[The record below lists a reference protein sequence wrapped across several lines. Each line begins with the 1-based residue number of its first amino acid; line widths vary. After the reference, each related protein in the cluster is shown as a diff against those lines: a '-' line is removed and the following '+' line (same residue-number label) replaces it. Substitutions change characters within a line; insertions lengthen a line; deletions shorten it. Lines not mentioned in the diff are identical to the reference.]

1 MLGAIQSIFIK
12 LAQPAKNVMLIE
24 LFCLGNTSNPSD
36 FVHYISKKTKC
47 LHPYLSSIYSVNHIV
62 RLGIDPPDQTTT
74 LHFFFFS
81 VPQALKNL
89 TSLPRQTNCTCF
101 STKYWFQNSLQARLN
116 SYNLLEWFYRNKMSL
131 N

>member
-12 LAQPAKNVMLIE
+12 LAQPAKNVMLIQ

-47 LHPYLSSIYSVNHIV
+47 LHPYLSSIFTAWIILSDWVLI
-62 RLGIDPPDQTTT
+62 PQTKPQPCI
-74 LHFFFFS
+74 FFFS

-101 STKYWFQNSLQARLN
+101 STKYWFQNSLQAHLN